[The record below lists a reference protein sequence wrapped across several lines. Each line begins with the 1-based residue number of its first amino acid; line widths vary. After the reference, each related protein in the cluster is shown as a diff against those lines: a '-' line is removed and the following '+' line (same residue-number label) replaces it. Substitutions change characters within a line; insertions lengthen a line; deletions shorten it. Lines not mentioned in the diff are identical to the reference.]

1 MAYKIMHQFTAL
13 QVNEI
18 GRGRLK
24 SSWTCLAAD
33 AAPYAEG
40 MKEKAWETY
49 RSDQR
54 KVEAAKL
61 LEYLNTIVL

>member
-1 MAYKIMHQFTAL
+1 MKIVNMFNRL
-13 QVNEI
+13 QCNNL
-18 GRGRLK
+18 GRLPVR
-24 SSWTCLAAD
+24 SSWTGLAAD

-61 LEYLNTIVL
+61 LEYLNTIVLS